1 MPIWNEC
8 SYESDYSKIT
18 GEIFFEFL
26 VSTKKKTKLIGHNS
40 CLRDVMVQVE
50 SVGHIEQY
58 HIKFVETS
66 HYLQRRGCKAF
77 RKSLFSR

>member
-1 MPIWNEC
+1 MNALMKVITQKLPMNFFLTFLFRQK
-8 SYESDYSKIT
+8 KI
-18 GEIFFEFL
+18 I
-26 VSTKKKTKLIGHNS
+26 KLIGHNS

-77 RKSLFSR
+77 RESLFSW